1 MNTHALSPTR
11 PILLVEDNL
20 EDIELTMAVLGKNHM
35 DNQLVVVRHGAD
47 ALDYLHHRGT
57 FQNLAAR
64 RPIVVVLDLKM
75 PKVDGLE
82 VLRQIKGDPTLRTI
96 PVVMFT
102 SSREEADLIR
112 SYELGVNAYV
122 VKPVGFH
129 QYSDVIL
136 QLGLFWGVLNELP
149 PA

>member
-35 DNQLVVVRHGAD
+35 DHQVVVVRHGAD

-64 RPIVVVLDLKM
+64 RPIVLSDR
-75 PKVDGLE
+75 DGRRRPIA
-82 VLRQIKGDPTLRTI
+82 V
-96 PVVMFT
+96 
-102 SSREEADLIR
+102 
-112 SYELGVNAYV
+112 
-122 VKPVGFH
+122 H
-129 QYSDVIL
+129 
-136 QLGLFWGVLNELP
+136 LP
-149 PA
+149 